1 MKRNLSLQ
9 NWTKRVF
16 PLYKNL
22 IGITKDD
29 RIIGIDPDIIRGIL
43 LYPKWQIRDGQDQ
56 RITLAYGVAS
66 MRGTYGGHT
75 PIPVKLTLACVEKK

>member
-22 IGITKDD
+22 IGITEDG
-29 RIIGIDPDIIRGIL
+29 RIIGIDPDM
-43 LYPKWQIRDGQDQ
+43 Y
-56 RITLAYGVAS
+56 
-66 MRGTYGGHT
+66 TYISINCWSNH
-75 PIPVKLTLACVEKK
+75 